1 MVLNFTA
8 VRRKHKASVG
18 AFFARFTFAEKDFL
32 SGGGG
37 GHFGVITFSLVSKT
51 IKAFFW
57 PLFGDVLLSSVGIP
71 LYVSFP
77 TAEANRKKTHK
88 CKRRLPSERQ
98 HTWLERST
106 RLVKGV
112 KITHFLPP
120 GLS

>member
-71 LYVSFP
+71 STFLFQLQKQ
-77 TAEANRKKTHK
+77 TERKLTNANAGSHLSDSTHG
-88 CKRRLPSERQ
+88 Q
-98 HTWLERST
+98 
-106 RLVKGV
+106 KGA
-112 KITHFLPP
+112 HD
-120 GLS
+120 LSKVLK